1 MAGLEQPLK
10 ASCRKFRSAGEEDI
24 HGCGTRSG
32 LARKTAL
39 RQSSNNESAG
49 SQSASGRLADLFLKF
64 RLDALL
70 LEARQIVD
78 ENFTLEVIHFVL
90 DADREEFLCDD
101 GKGSSV

>member
-1 MAGLEQPLK
+1 MAGLKQRLK
-10 ASCRKFRSAGEEDI
+10 APCGEFRSAGEEDV
-24 HGCGTRSG
+24 HGSGTRSG
-32 LARKTAL
+32 LARNAAL

-49 SQSASGRLADLFLKF
+49 SQPASGRLADLFLKF

-70 LEARQIVD
+70 LEAREIVD

-101 GKGSSV
+101 GRGFSV

>member
-1 MAGLEQPLK
+1 MAGPEERLK
-10 ASCRKFRSAGEEDI
+10 APCGKFRSAGEEDI

-32 LARKTAL
+32 LRE
-39 RQSSNNESAG
+39 RQRFG
-49 SQSASGRLADLFLKF
+49 SRRITSRRGPPASGRLAELFLKF

-90 DADREEFLCDD
+90 NADREEFLRDD